1 MTKLQAN
8 KKKNAINKERARCC
22 LSVSDTFQIFYSTII
37 IINII
42 NIITIVIAIIS
53 SSIVISTVLLLLK
66 GMQCK
71 AW

>member
-1 MTKLQAN
+1 MTKLQAS
-8 KKKNAINKERARCC
+8 KKKNALNKERARCC
-22 LSVSDTFQIFYSTII
+22 LSVSDTFQILYSTII

-42 NIITIVIAIIS
+42 NIIIIIAIIS
-53 SSIVISTVLLLLK
+53 SCIVISTVLLLLK